1 MESDGRKV
9 IRLEASTVARDP
21 ARPEANEDAFVVL
34 PGRAYAVIDGVSDRT
49 GTRYDGELSG
59 RHAARLVAATLE
71 RLLLGA
77 PPPVESI
84 VPTLTATLH
93 EAYRRHGTLAAAER
107 DWGNRLCCT
116 LALALHD
123 GPQLHLVLVGD
134 SGIRLNGREL
144 LQMDKDLDFVTS
156 TLRSHAWHRVAD
168 PDPVRRDQVARQVSW
183 KGLGQETSVFAPDL
197 SPADLAAIGA
207 AAEAEL
213 VAALPHVQRADIV
226 HLLTNGIV
234 GAQGDYQNTTG
245 SVLGYA
251 CLDGFA
257 VPRSLM
263 QISTIAARGVETLEL
278 FTDGYFDV
286 GETATLASWEARH
299 REVEAEDP
307 AKVGRF
313 RSTKGSVPGKW
324 SDDRTYVGVT
334 YKEAVLF

>member
-1 MESDGRKV
+1 M
-9 IRLEASTVARDP
+9 IRLEASSLSRDP
-21 ARPEANEDAFVVL
+21 ARAEANEDALVVL

-77 PPPVESI
+77 PPPVETI
-84 VPTLTATLH
+84 VPTLTAALH
-93 EAYRRHGTLAAAER
+93 EAYLRHGTLAAAQES
-107 DWGNRLCCT
+107 WGNRLCCT

-123 GPQLHLVLVGD
+123 GPLLHLVLVGD
-134 SGIRLNGREL
+134 SGIRLNGRQV
-144 LQMDKDLDFVTS
+144 LQMDKDLDFITS
-156 TLRSHAWHRVAD
+156 TLRSHTWHRVAD
-168 PDPVRRDQVARQVSW
+168 PDPAVRDRVARQASW
-183 KGLGQETSVFAPDL
+183 KGLSQDAAVFAPEL
-197 SPADLAAIGA
+197 SADDLAAIGA

-213 VAALPHVQRADIV
+213 LAALPHVPRADIL
-226 HLLTNGIV
+226 HLLRNGIV
-234 GAQGDYQNTTG
+234 GAQGDYQNTTD

-263 QISTIAARGVETLEL
+263 QVSTIPARTVETLEL

-286 GETATLASWEARH
+286 GAEAALASWEARH
-299 REVEAEDP
+299 REIEAEDP
-307 AKVGRF
+307 AKVGKF
-313 RSTKGSVPGKW
+313 RSTKGSVPGRW

>member
-1 MESDGRKV
+1 M
-9 IRLEASTVARDP
+9 RLEAASFSRDP
-21 ARPEANEDAFVVL
+21 ANAAANEDALVLL

-93 EAYRRHGTLAAAER
+93 EAYLRHGTLEAAEQS
-107 DWGNRLCCT
+107 WGNRLCCT

-123 GPQLHLVLVGD
+123 GPRLHLVLVGD
-134 SGIRLNGREL
+134 SGIRLNGREV
-144 LQMDKDLDFVTS
+144 LQMDKDLDTITA
-156 TLRSHAWHRVAD
+156 TLRSKAWHRVAD
-168 PDPVRRDQVARQVSW
+168 PDPVVRDRVARQVSW
-183 KGLGQETSVFAPDL
+183 KGLAQDPAVFAPELD
-197 SPADLAAIGA
+197 SEDIAAIGA
-207 AAEAEL
+207 AAEAECL
-213 VAALPHVQRADIV
+213 AMLPHVPRADIA
-226 HLLTNGIV
+226 HLLRNGIV
-234 GAQGDYQNTTG
+234 GAQGDYQNTPD

-257 VPRSLM
+257 VPRRLM
-263 QISTIAARGVETLEL
+263 QISTLEARGVETLEL

-286 GETATLASWEARH
+286 GEKATLASWEARH
-299 REVEAEDP
+299 AEVEREDP

-313 RSTKGSVPGKW
+313 RSTKGSTPGRW
-324 SDDRTYVGVT
+324 SDDRTYIGVR